1 MIRSSEVDQILSALI
16 SNIKTETNEEILIL
30 TLKAFLNT
38 VSLAN
43 KNFSTPVLL
52 ILLIQIEWNEINYG
66 LPIY

>member
-52 ILLIQIEWNEINYG
+52 ILLIQIE
-66 LPIY
+66 